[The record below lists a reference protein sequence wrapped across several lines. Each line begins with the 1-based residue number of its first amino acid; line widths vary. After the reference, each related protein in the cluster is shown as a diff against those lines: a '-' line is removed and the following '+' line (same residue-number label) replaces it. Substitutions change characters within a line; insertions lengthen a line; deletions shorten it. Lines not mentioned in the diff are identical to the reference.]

1 MNYKNY
7 MTCLVTVLLGENDMN
22 LTETRE
28 MLLYTA
34 EKMVSSEPMLT
45 ELDLKIG
52 DGDHGLG
59 MQRGFAAVRDLLSSN
74 DFSPKD
80 VGELFLKAG
89 TKMMS
94 SMGGASGAI
103 FGTLFRSGGKAIV
116 GQQDFDSTVLSQ
128 FLVAG
133 AAAVFARGGAKPGD
147 KTMIDALVAAEKQS
161 EQVKNED
168 LKNALSSVAKAAEDG
183 AENTRNQ
190 VAVFGRAKSLGE
202 RSLGHVD
209 PGAVSMSLILKYMS
223 EFVNR

>member
-1 MNYKNY
+1 
-7 MTCLVTVLLGENDMN
+7 MN
-22 LTETRE
+22 LAETRA

-34 EKMVSSEPMLT
+34 EKMVDSEPMLT

-52 DGDHGLG
+52 DGDHGIG
-59 MQRGFAAVRDLLSSN
+59 MQRGFAAVRDLLTN
-74 DFSPKD
+74 ETFSPKD
-80 VGELFLKAG
+80 IGELFLTSG

-103 FGTLFRSGGKAIV
+103 FGTLFRAGGKAIA
-116 GQQDFDSTVLSQ
+116 GKQEFDSKVLSL
-128 FLVAG
+128 FLSAG
-133 AAAVFARGGAKPGD
+133 SAAVFARGGAKPGD
-147 KTMIDALVAAEKQS
+147 KTMIDALVAAEKQA
-161 EQVKNED
+161 EDIADQD
-168 LKNALSSVAKAAEDG
+168 LKISLSKVAEAAAQG

-223 EFVNR
+223 EYK

>member
-1 MNYKNY
+1 
-7 MTCLVTVLLGENDMN
+7 MN

-59 MQRGFAAVRDLLSSN
+59 MQRGFAAVRDLLTS
-74 DFSPKD
+74 DAFSPKD
-80 VGELFLKAG
+80 IGELFLTAG

-103 FGTLFRSGGKAIV
+103 FGTLFRAGGKAIA
-116 GQQDFDSTVLSQ
+116 GQQTFDSTVLSQ

-133 AAAVFARGGAKPGD
+133 STAVFARGGAKPGD

-161 EQVKNED
+161 EKVTNED
-168 LKNALSSVAKAAEDG
+168 LNSALLSVAKAAEQG

-223 EFVNR
+223 DFVNR

>member
-1 MNYKNY
+1 
-7 MTCLVTVLLGENDMN
+7 MN

-80 VGELFLKAG
+80 VGELFLTAG

-103 FGTLFRSGGKAIV
+103 FGTLFRSG
-116 GQQDFDSTVLSQ
+116 
-128 FLVAG
+128 
-133 AAAVFARGGAKPGD
+133 
-147 KTMIDALVAAEKQS
+147 E
-161 EQVKNED
+161 
-168 LKNALSSVAKAAEDG
+168 
-183 AENTRNQ
+183 
-190 VAVFGRAKSLGE
+190 
-202 RSLGHVD
+202 
-209 PGAVSMSLILKYMS
+209 
-223 EFVNR
+223 

>member
-1 MNYKNY
+1 MN
-7 MTCLVTVLLGENDMN
+7 VA
-22 LTETRE
+22 ETRAL
-28 MLLYTA
+28 LLYTA
-34 EKMVSSEPMLT
+34 EKMVESEPLLT

-59 MQRGFAAVRDLLSSN
+59 MQRGFAAVCDLLKT
-74 DFSPKD
+74 DTFQPKD
-80 VGELFLKAG
+80 IGELFLSAG

-103 FGTLFRSGGKAIV
+103 FGTLFRAGGKAIA
-116 GQQDFDSTVLSQ
+116 GQATFNATSLSQ
-128 FLVAG
+128 FLAAG
-133 AAAVFARGGAKPGD
+133 SKGVFDRGSAKPGD
-147 KTMIDALVAAEKQS
+147 KTMMDALVAAEKQA
-161 EQVKNED
+161 EQVQNESLQD
-168 LKNALSSVAKAAEDG
+168 ALIRVATAAEQG

-223 EFVNR
+223 EFANK

>member
-1 MNYKNY
+1 
-7 MTCLVTVLLGENDMN
+7 MN

-74 DFSPKD
+74 NFSPKD
-80 VGELFLKAG
+80 VGELFLTAG

-103 FGTLFRSGGKAIV
+103 FGTLFRAGGKAIA
-116 GQQDFDSTVLSQ
+116 GQQEFNSVVLSQ

-133 AAAVFARGGAKPGD
+133 SVAVFARGGAKPGD
-147 KTMIDALVAAEKQS
+147 KTMIDSLVAAEKQS
-161 EQVKNED
+161 EKVMNDD
-168 LKNALSSVAKAAEDG
+168 LGSALSSVAKAAAEG
-183 AENTRNQ
+183 AEETRNQ

-209 PGAVSMSLILKYMS
+209 PGAVSMSLIIKYMS
-223 EFVNR
+223 EFINR